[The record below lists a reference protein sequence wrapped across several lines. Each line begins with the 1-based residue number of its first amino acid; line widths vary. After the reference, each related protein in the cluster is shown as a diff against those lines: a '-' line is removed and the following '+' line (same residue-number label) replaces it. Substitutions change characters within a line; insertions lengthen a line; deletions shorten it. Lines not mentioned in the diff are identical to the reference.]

1 MRNDAGY
8 GAAWQY
14 LDTAKNK
21 NKLFAATDL
30 RYVSPQYLRGV
41 TGGMAGWTRYSN
53 ADHVVVEDS
62 TAGEAYIGTKC
73 IRIRSTAASGDGAAY
88 QNLTVKAGKRY
99 VFSAYVKASVSELA
113 AKGRIWLQI
122 EDTAKNLAVVAD
134 SGSITAGTEGFK
146 RLSVA
151 FTAPDNGTGNGT
163 SSLRILART
172 RNFKGTAWFDGLQM
186 EEGEAAGRLN
196 LVSNN
201 CFQNGMTDHTALQ
214 FAGGDG
220 ALKTGAAAQVPDPVL
235 KGTVNEDKV
244 NIRAAAGTAYQALVM
259 APKGT
264 VPPSMG
270 RIMTVTVLSGMPSV
284 QRSAIRP
291 MTAI

>member
-1 MRNDAGY
+1 M
-8 GAAWQY
+8 
-14 LDTAKNK
+14 
-21 NKLFAATDL
+21 
-30 RYVSPQYLRGV
+30 
-41 TGGMAGWTRYSN
+41 
-53 ADHVVVEDS
+53 
-62 TAGEAYIGTKC
+62 
-73 IRIRSTAASGDGAAY
+73 
-88 QNLTVKAGKRY
+88 
-99 VFSAYVKASVSELA
+99 
-113 AKGRIWLQI
+113 
-122 EDTAKNLAVVAD
+122 AD
-134 SGSITAGTEGFK
+134 SVGITAGTEGFK

-220 ALKTGAAAQVPDPVL
+220 VLKTGAAAQVPTVL

-244 NIRAAAGTAYQALVM
+244 NIRAAAGTAYPALVM

-264 VPPSMG
+264 
-270 RIMTVTVLSGMPSV
+270 
-284 QRSAIRP
+284 SATIHGCGL
-291 MTAI
+291 